1 MYEADEF
8 LPRNILTYTDY
19 QRTIMP
25 QHSKPTIKTT
35 GGAEKTREDVAISRA
50 DPSSYLAKT
59 QRPNLQD
66 RERHVIEGHS
76 RGLSMESLIRNS
88 GYPVRTIYAILN
100 KDPLE
105 NSDEFNRL
113 VAFKANLLTHKV

>member
-1 MYEADEF
+1 
-8 LPRNILTYTDY
+8 
-19 QRTIMP
+19 MP
-25 QHSKPTIKTT
+25 EHSKPTHKTT
-35 GGAEKTREDVAISRA
+35 AGAGKTREDVAIGRD
-50 DPSSYLAKT
+50 DPSTYMAKT

-66 RERHVIEGHS
+66 RERHVIEGHA
-76 RGLSMESLIRNS
+76 RGLTMESLIRNS